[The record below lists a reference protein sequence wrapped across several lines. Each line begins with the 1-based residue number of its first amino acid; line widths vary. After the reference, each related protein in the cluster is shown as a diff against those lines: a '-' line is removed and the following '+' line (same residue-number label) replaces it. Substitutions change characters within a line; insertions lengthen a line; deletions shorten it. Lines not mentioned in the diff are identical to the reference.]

1 VIWAVV
7 LGAAAAC
14 YLLKL
19 AGLSVPQAVLDNP
32 RVRRVA
38 ALLPIA
44 LLAALIAIQ
53 TFSDGRHLVID
64 ARAAGLGAAVVAVL
78 LRAPFLVVVI
88 AACAT
93 AALTRL
99 LLT

>member
-1 VIWAVV
+1 MIWAVV

-99 LLT
+99 LLS

>member
-99 LLT
+99 LLS